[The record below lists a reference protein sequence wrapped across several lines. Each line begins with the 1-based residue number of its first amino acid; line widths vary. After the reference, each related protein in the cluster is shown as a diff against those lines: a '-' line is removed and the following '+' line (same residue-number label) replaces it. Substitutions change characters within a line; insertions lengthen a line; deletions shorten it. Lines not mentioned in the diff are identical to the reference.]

1 MPCATVG
8 QESSAP
14 TELRDE
20 VLASGR
26 PVGFAPGGPF
36 GGRSWEKQDAGAARL
51 GLPRGHQMSCWS
63 RWLPDLTEEPD
74 IASARTR
81 HRAAHEALLAA
92 DRAPIVGA
100 GPAGLERAGEIPSW
114 PAARTSGADSED
126 AGRPFGLH
134 GAQLAADGLTNREIA
149 ERLFVSPHTVN
160 THLRQVF
167 AKLEVNSRVDL
178 TRLATERNTGC
189 VGRRSSTPRWS
200 RPLPRQPAASWLV
213 APGLHANRRQRS
225 RQLSSTEIACD
236 R

>member
-51 GLPRGHQMSCWS
+51 ELPRGHRC
-63 RWLPDLTEEPD
+63 R
-74 IASARTR
+74 
-81 HRAAHEALLAA
+81 
-92 DRAPIVGA
+92 A
-100 GPAGLERAGEIPSW
+100 GPAGSPTSPRSPTSPPPEPGTAPPTRRCSPPTARRSSALVRLASSS
-114 PAARTSGADSED
+114 PAKSQ
-126 AGRPFGLH
+126 AGRQREL
-134 GAQLAADGLTNREIA
+134 LELTARMPGGPWPPRCSA
-149 ERLFVSPHTVN
+149 RGRRPHQSRDRRTALRVARTVN

-167 AKLEVNSRVDL
+167 AKLEVNSRVDF

-200 RPLPRQPAASWLV
+200 RPLPRQPAVSWLV